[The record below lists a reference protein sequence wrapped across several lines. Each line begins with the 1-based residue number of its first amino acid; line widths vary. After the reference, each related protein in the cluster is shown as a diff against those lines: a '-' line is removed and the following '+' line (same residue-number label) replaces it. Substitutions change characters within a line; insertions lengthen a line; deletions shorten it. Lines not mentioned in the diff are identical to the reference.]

1 MGDEPGRVRRWTNAG
16 EKSERAAMHRQ
27 VPCGTELDP
36 GSTMGTKIRYSV
48 RYRTDAAP
56 RGGYVTELVDAESE
70 TAAIQLI
77 RKRIPKATEIVAK
90 PK

>member
-1 MGDEPGRVRRWTNAG
+1 MGKKN
-16 EKSERAAMHRQ
+16 
-27 VPCGTELDP
+27 
-36 GSTMGTKIRYSV
+36 RYSV

-70 TAAIQLI
+70 SESEAMHLI